1 MDIKLIDGLKL
12 LECHKVLA
20 DMFLFIVI
28 VCSICALLFGCM
40 MISNLGKKMIL
51 AIVYAVCTFTFVMIT
66 IFICTC
72 DKCNI
77 AECQVIIEDEQKC
90 TYQDIVNNY
99 KVTNQDGLIY
109 TIKLLGDN
117 E

>member
-20 DMFLFIVI
+20 STFASIVI
-28 VCSICALLFGCM
+28 VCGICAFLFGCA
-40 MISNLGKKMIL
+40 MIVNIGENSIL
-51 AIVYAVCTFTFVMIT
+51 AIVCAVFTFTFVMIAF
-66 IFICTC
+66 FIYTC

-77 AECQVIIEDEQKC
+77 KQCQVIIEDEQKC

-99 KVTNQDGLIY
+99 KATNRNGLIY
-109 TIKLLGDN
+109 TIELPEDN

>member
-12 LECHKVLA
+12 LEYHKELTDIFFFLA
-20 DMFLFIVI
+20 I
-28 VCSICALLFGCM
+28 VCIICALIFGCA
-40 MISNLGKKMIL
+40 MIVNIGENSIL
-51 AIVYAVCTFTFVMIT
+51 AIVCAVFTFTFVMIAF
-66 IFICTC
+66 FICTC

-77 AECQVIIEDEQKC
+77 KQCQVIIEDEQKC

-99 KVTNQDGLIY
+99 KVTNRNGLIY
-109 TIKLLGDN
+109 TIELPEDN